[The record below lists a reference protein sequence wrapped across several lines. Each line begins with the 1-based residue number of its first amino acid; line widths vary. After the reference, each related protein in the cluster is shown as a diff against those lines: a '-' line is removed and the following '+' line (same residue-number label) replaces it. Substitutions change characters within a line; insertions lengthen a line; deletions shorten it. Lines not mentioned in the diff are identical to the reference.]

1 MKKVAFLIIAAVLF
15 TLTFTSFA
23 ATAPGPI
30 GIVIPSADHGWL
42 AAVSYFSKQK
52 ADQLKLKEGSGYKLV
67 TSANVNEQANQIE
80 EMIALKCSVIV
91 LLPHNNEVSVAA
103 DKILK
108 NNIKLVLFDR
118 KVSGD
123 YTAYI
128 AGDNA
133 GLGVASAE
141 YIGKKLGGK
150 GTVAV
155 MNCPSVGSVSTERVQ
170 GFKQTVA
177 KKFPGL
183 KLVDVTSS
191 GFSMEDGLK
200 MATDMLVAYPKLDAV
215 FSIDD
220 EPSVGILQA
229 IKDANRKDIKVISG
243 GGGTQ
248 TYFKTMGGNTGID
261 LFTATYS
268 PAMIKDAIQ
277 AAYDLNKG
285 KSVKKNTIIEPSI
298 VNKDNYTKFLDKGSP
313 Y

>member
-1 MKKVAFLIIAAVLF
+1 MKKIIGLMMICVMIFAM
-15 TLTFTSFA
+15 TFTGYA
-23 ATAPGPI
+23 APNGPI
-30 GIVIPSADHGWL
+30 GIVVPSADHGWM
-42 AAVSYFSKQK
+42 AAVSYFARQK
-52 ADQLKLKEGSGYKLV
+52 ALQLGLKEGIGYKLV
-67 TSANVNEQANQIE
+67 TSANVNEQANQID
-80 EMIALKCSVIV
+80 EMIALNCSAIV
-91 LLPHNNEVSVAA
+91 LLPHNDEVSVAA

-108 NNIKLVLFDR
+108 NKIKLVLFDR

-128 AGDNA
+128 AGDNV
-133 GLGVASAE
+133 GLGVKAAE

-155 MNCPSVGSVSTERVQ
+155 MNTPSVGSVSSERVR

-183 KLVDVTSS
+183 KLVDVTSG

-220 EPSVGILQA
+220 EPSMGILQA
-229 IKDANRKDIKVISG
+229 IKDAKRKDIKLLSG

-248 TYFKTMGGNTGID
+248 TYFKTMGQNTGID
-261 LFTATYS
+261 LFTVTYS
-268 PAMIKDAIQ
+268 PSMIKDAIQ
-277 AAYDLNKG
+277 AAYDITKG
-285 KSVKKNTIIEPSI
+285 KTVKKNTIIPPTV
-298 VNKDNYTKFLDKGSP
+298 VNKDNFAKFLDKGSP

>member
-1 MKKVAFLIIAAVLF
+1 MKKVTFLMIIALLF
-15 TLTFTSFA
+15 ALTFTGFA
-23 ATAPGPI
+23 ATTPGPI

-42 AAVSYFSKQK
+42 AAVSYFAKQK
-52 ADQLKLKEGSGYKLV
+52 VDQLGLKQGNGYKLV

-103 DKILK
+103 DKIIK

-128 AGDNA
+128 AGNNA

-155 MNCPSVGSVSTERVQ
+155 MNTPSVGSVSTERVQ

-177 KKFPGL
+177 QKYPAL
-183 KLVDVTSS
+183 KLIDVTSN

-229 IKDANRKDIKVISG
+229 IKDANRKDIKIISG

-248 TYFKTMGGNTGID
+248 TYFKTMGGNTGLD

-268 PAMIKDAIQ
+268 PSMIKNAVQ
-277 AAYDLNKG
+277 AAYDLIHG
-285 KSVKKNTIIEPSI
+285 KAVPKNTIIEPTI

>member
-1 MKKVAFLIIAAVLF
+1 MKKVAFLLIAVLLF
-15 TLTFTSFA
+15 TLAFTSFA
-23 ATAPGPI
+23 ATTPGPI

-80 EMIALKCSVIV
+80 EMIALKCSAIV

-108 NNIKLVLFDR
+108 NKIKLVLFDR

-277 AAYDLNKG
+277 AAYDLNRG